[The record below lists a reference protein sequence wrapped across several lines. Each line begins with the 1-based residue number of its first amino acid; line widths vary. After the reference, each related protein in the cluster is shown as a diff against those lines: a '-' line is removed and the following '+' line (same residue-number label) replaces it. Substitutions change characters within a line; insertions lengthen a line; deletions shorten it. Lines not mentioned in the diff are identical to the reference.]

1 MVVMAVV
8 LLVLALTG
16 GFSRYDTA
24 GLVLLRL
31 VLVLAAG
38 AMAILPAA
46 SEDRITRL
54 PLLLTGLLALVII
67 LQLVPLPPAIWLSLP
82 QRARYGVAAIVANQS
97 QPWRPISIVPVLTL
111 NALLALLPAA
121 VVLFGFGRLSV
132 PQQRLGVLALL
143 VLATASAT
151 LGILQLGAGPNS
163 WAYLYR
169 KVSEGLPGG
178 LFANRNHQAAFLA
191 GSLPLFATWA
201 LLDGGI
207 TRGRKHADGMFR
219 MALAVA
225 GALLALLVILAS
237 GSRSGLVLAL
247 GNAVGATYLVLA
259 AGGFRTSRQMVR
271 ILAGIVGAGAAVVGL
286 AIWFGRGSGFARF
299 QAIGERGA
307 EMRIS
312 AWPVLKQLAVDYL
325 PWGSGFGT
333 FNPLFRIFEPDA
345 LLKPTYFN
353 AAHNDLIELV
363 ITGGV
368 PALLV
373 LIGFLVW
380 FAWRC
385 AIVFRSGARP
395 AGDVLVAQAAAMLLL
410 TFLLASLSD
419 YPLRTPLAGGL
430 VALVAGLIERGV
442 RAVRGDRA
450 TALVRDGAVG

>member
-1 MVVMAVV
+1 MAMV

-38 AMAILPAA
+38 VMAILPAA
-46 SEDRITRL
+46 TEDRITRL
-54 PLLLTGLLALVII
+54 PLLLTGLLALVIV
-67 LQLVPLPPAIWLSLP
+67 LQLVPLPPAVWLSLP
-82 QRARYGVAAIVANQS
+82 QRARYGVAAALAKQS

-132 PQQRLGVLALL
+132 AQQRLGVVALL

-163 WAYLYR
+163 WAYLYS

-191 GSLPLFATWA
+191 GSLPFFVTWA
-201 LLDGGI
+201 LHDGGA
-207 TRGRKHADGMFR
+207 TRGRQRASGMFR
-219 MALAVA
+219 TALAVA
-225 GALLALLVILAS
+225 GALLALLVILAT

-247 GNAVGATYLVLA
+247 ANAVGATYLVLA
-259 AGGFRTSRQMVR
+259 ARGIRTSRQTVR
-271 ILAGIVGAGAAVVGL
+271 ILAGIGGAGAAVVGL

-307 EMRIS
+307 EMRIL

-373 LIGFLVW
+373 LAGFLVW

-430 VALVAGLIERGV
+430 VALAAGLIERGV